1 VLIKVRLPKNKNI
14 KGSALILL
22 LPDIA
27 CILIVGKALIT
38 RGISLPV

>member
-22 LPDIA
+22 LSDIA